1 MTALLEALSDLLRLV
16 RRAWRRPAFRVAL
29 SLALALTALG
39 LLGPYVAPYPLQG
52 LGVEVVPE
60 KSLLPPSLEHVLG
73 TDVMGR
79 DILSRVLFGLW
90 RAVVVTLLVI
100 SVSAALGLFVG
111 SAAAILPKPVET
123 ALVYIMELFISVPSI
138 LLAAALVATA
148 GGGLAPLTVALVL
161 TWWPWY
167 GRIAYTQARAIRE
180 LDFVNLPRV
189 FGLSRLYVVRK
200 HIVPHVV
207 PPVLVEALSDLGSV
221 VIEMS
226 TITFIFG
233 AAQSISEPDL
243 GVMIGLG
250 LRYVTT
256 HSWVALFP
264 ATFLALLAISFTV
277 FGEVLYEEAN
287 PVLRKR
293 WFKWF

>member
-1 MTALLEALSDLLRLV
+1 LMALPEALSDLLRLV

-60 KSLLPPSLEHVLG
+60 KSLLPPSLEHLLG

-90 RAVVVTLLVI
+90 RAVIVTLLVI

-111 SAAAILPKPVET
+111 SAAAVLPKPAET
-123 ALVYIMELFISVPSI
+123 VFVYIMELFISVPSI

-148 GGGLAPLTVALVL
+148 GGGLVPLTVALVL

-167 GRIAYTQARAIRE
+167 GRVAYAQARAIRE

-189 FGLSRLYVVRK
+189 FGLSRLYVVRR

-233 AAQSISEPDL
+233 ASQSISEPDL

-256 HSWVALFP
+256 HPWVALFP
-264 ATFLALLAISFTV
+264 AIFLALLAISFTV

>member
-1 MTALLEALSDLLRLV
+1 LTVLPETLGDLLKLF
-16 RRAWRRPAFRVAL
+16 RRAWRRPTFRVA
-29 SLALALTALG
+29 STLALALTVLG

-60 KSLLPPSLEHVLG
+60 KSLLPPSPKHLLG
-73 TDVMGR
+73 TDAMGR
-79 DILSRVLFGLW
+79 DVLSRVLFGLW
-90 RAVVVTLLVI
+90 RAIVVTLLVI
-100 SVSAALGLFVG
+100 TLSTVLGLLIG
-111 SAAAILPKPVET
+111 SVAAILPKPLET
-123 ALVYIMELFISVPSI
+123 VLVYTMELLISIPSV
-138 LLAAALVATA
+138 LLAAALVAA
-148 GGGLAPLTVALVL
+148 VGGGLVPLTVALVV

-167 GRIAYTQARAIRE
+167 GRVAYTQARALRE
-180 LDFVNLPRV
+180 LDFVNLPRL

-200 HIVPHVV
+200 HIVPHIV

-243 GVMIGLG
+243 GVMVGLG
-250 LRYVTT
+250 LRYLTT
-256 HSWVALFP
+256 HPWVVLSPAL
-264 ATFLALLAISFTV
+264 FLALLAVSFTV

-293 WFKWF
+293 WFRWF

>member
-1 MTALLEALSDLLRLV
+1 LTALPEALSDLLRLM

-29 SLALALTALG
+29 LLALALTALG

-52 LGVEVVPE
+52 LGVEVVSE
-60 KSLLPPSLEHVLG
+60 KSLLPPSLEHLLG
-73 TDVMGR
+73 TDAMGR

-90 RAVVVTLLVI
+90 RAVIVTLLVI
-100 SVSAALGLFVG
+100 SVSAVLGLFVG
-111 SAAAILPKPVET
+111 SAAAVLPKPVET
-123 ALVYIMELFISVPSI
+123 VFVYTMELFISVPSI

-148 GGGLAPLTVALVL
+148 GGGLVPLIVALVL

-167 GRIAYTQARAIRE
+167 GRVAYTQARAIRE

-256 HSWVALFP
+256 HPWVALFP
-264 ATFLALLAISFTV
+264 AIFLALLAISFTV